1 MLPTQL
7 WQIQQHNVWEEIKQ
21 GAIFKRVW
29 LTLAELNTSGSR
41 KFKSDQSSC
50 RLFCSGVPVNNRR
63 LVVLNSRTISDNWE
77 PELKEKETARRK
89 RGKILWSLFLCI
101 RSLNH
106 LRSFMRH
113 ISLLFSYSC
122 INWISSVVHLC
133 SNTFDFSFLMR
144 WASSITRY
152 RQLNFLK
159 TDFSRITISYEVTH
173 TSHSPGIITSRM
185 NAA

>member
-1 MLPTQL
+1 M
-7 WQIQQHNVWEEIKQ
+7 WEEIKQ
-21 GAIFKRVW
+21 DAIFKKVW

-77 PELKEKETARRK
+77 TELKEKETARRRK

-113 ISLLFSYSC
+113 ISLLYSYSP
-122 INWISSVVHLC
+122 SVVHLC

-159 TDFSRITISYEVTH
+159 TDFSRITISYDVTQ